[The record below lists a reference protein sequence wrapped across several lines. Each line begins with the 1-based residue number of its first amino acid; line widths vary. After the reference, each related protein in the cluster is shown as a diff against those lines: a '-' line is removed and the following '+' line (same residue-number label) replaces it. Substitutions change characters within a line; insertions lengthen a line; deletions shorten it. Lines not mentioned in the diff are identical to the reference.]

1 MLELLAAEATPLDW
15 DNYCHISI
23 VDQELWEKK
32 GDDSVKAMLL
42 LMNSKNDAA
51 KKDLRLSYS
60 QGNKKAYP
68 ETVESMARYL
78 STQYN
83 NKSTN
88 NPRDKKRGRNP
99 KKSEDSKPE
108 DSDTTTSGTAGAHIE
123 GTTPQDSTA
132 PSEVASIGAHVSETS
147 QRTFRPARSVEE
159 LLAAHPVDDAIWS
172 HTNPSDVSI
181 DTVNSAE
188 IINVSHH

>member
-1 MLELLAAEATPLDW
+1 
-15 DNYCHISI
+15 
-23 VDQELWEKK
+23 
-32 GDDSVKAMLL
+32 MLL

-51 KKDLRLSYS
+51 KKDLRLLYS

-68 ETVESMARYL
+68 ETVKSMARYL

-88 NPRDKKRGRNP
+88 NPRNKKGRRNP

-188 IINVSHH
+188 IIAGSHITEDPTYAFE

>member
-1 MLELLAAEATPLDW
+1 MLELLKAEATPLDW
-15 DNYCHISI
+15 DDYCKMD
-23 VDQELWEKK
+23 VDDQEGWKKK

-51 KKDLRLSYS
+51 RKHLRLLYS

-68 ETVESMARYL
+68 ETVKLMTRYL

-88 NPRDKKRGRNP
+88 NPRDKKGGRNP

-108 DSDTTTSGTAGAHIE
+108 DSNTTTSGLSLIHI
-123 GTTPQDSTA
+123 
-132 PSEVASIGAHVSETS
+132 
-147 QRTFRPARSVEE
+147 
-159 LLAAHPVDDAIWS
+159 
-172 HTNPSDVSI
+172 
-181 DTVNSAE
+181 
-188 IINVSHH
+188 

>member
-1 MLELLAAEATPLDW
+1 MSVA
-15 DNYCHISI
+15 
-23 VDQELWEKK
+23 DQDKWEKK

-68 ETVESMARYL
+68 DTVESMARYL

-83 NKSTN
+83 TKSTN
-88 NPRDKKRGRNP
+88 NPRDKKGGRNP
-99 KKSEDSKPE
+99 KKSEDNKSE

-147 QRTFRPARSVEE
+147 QQAGIIIVVCLSRIKINGKRRETILSRPCYF
-159 LLAAHPVDDAIWS
+159 
-172 HTNPSDVSI
+172 
-181 DTVNSAE
+181 
-188 IINVSHH
+188 